1 MPDFL
6 TDYSNSLKN
15 KRIDAPVSF
24 TDDVMNRIE
33 RQREGGLKSMPAPA
47 RILLSTVVLVL
58 YCSLGVL
65 LGVEGY
71 RDLQPEADSSSHK
84 ALVELMD
91 SHHMSTDLLHDQLLL
106 NFISSQ

>member
-24 TDDVMNRIE
+24 ADDVMNRIE
-33 RQREGGLKSMPAPA
+33 RQSEGGLKSMSVPS
-47 RILLSTVVLVL
+47 RILLSTAVLVI

-65 LGVEGY
+65 LGLKGY
-71 RDLQPEADSSSHK
+71 RDMRPDGSVSSQE

-91 SHHMSTDLLHDQLLL
+91 SHYMRTDLLHDPLFR
-106 NFISSQ
+106 NFVCQ

>member
-15 KRIDAPVSF
+15 NRIDVPVSF
-24 TDDVMNRIE
+24 ADDVMNRIE
-33 RQREGGLKSMPAPA
+33 RQREGGLKSMPTPA

-65 LGVEGY
+65 LGVKGY

-91 SHHMSTDLLHDQLLL
+91 SHYISTDLLHDPFFRS
-106 NFISSQ
+106 FICQ